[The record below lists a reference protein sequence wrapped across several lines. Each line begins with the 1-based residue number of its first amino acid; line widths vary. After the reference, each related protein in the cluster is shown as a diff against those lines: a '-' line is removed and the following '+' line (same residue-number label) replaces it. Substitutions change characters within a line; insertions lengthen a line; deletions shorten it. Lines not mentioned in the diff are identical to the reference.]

1 MEKAAKKLP
10 SLPIDTSIPVS
21 CVLLIGCGTWT
32 RILAE
37 CKFWEKLASL
47 LPHVTL
53 LLQDSVED
61 WLCELEMEEYTEL
74 FHAEGYET
82 KEDVENLKDLTSD
95 ELKAIGIRKR
105 GIALNLVN
113 LLQLFKSL
121 SFVLK

>member
-1 MEKAAKKLP
+1 MDMYFGEQLQN
-10 SLPIDTSIPVS
+10 V
-21 CVLLIGCGTWT
+21 
-32 RILAE
+32 
-37 CKFWEKLASL
+37 ASL

-105 GIALNLVN
+105 GI
-113 LLQLFKSL
+113 
-121 SFVLK
+121 

>member
-1 MEKAAKKLP
+1 MYMYFGEQLQN
-10 SLPIDTSIPVS
+10 V
-21 CVLLIGCGTWT
+21 
-32 RILAE
+32 
-37 CKFWEKLASL
+37 ASL

-61 WLCELEMEEYTEL
+61 WLHELEMEEYTEL

-105 GIALNLVN
+105 GI
-113 LLQLFKSL
+113 
-121 SFVLK
+121 

>member
-1 MEKAAKKLP
+1 MDMYFGEQLQN
-10 SLPIDTSIPVS
+10 V
-21 CVLLIGCGTWT
+21 
-32 RILAE
+32 
-37 CKFWEKLASL
+37 ASL

-105 GIALNLVN
+105 GM
-113 LLQLFKSL
+113 
-121 SFVLK
+121 